1 VRAPFADPPEPPG
14 RAPDNELFDRGCDL
28 VEAAGAIRRLTSDP
42 RSARAVPGLLGCI
55 EASLDELAA
64 AAATLEQ
71 ADPVDGE
78 AHALV
83 DAAADARRRR
93 GLGNLRV
100 ALADAAAAAQA
111 ARALTA
117 RVLTRIARD

>member
-1 VRAPFADPPEPPG
+1 VRAWFTNTAEPSAH
-14 RAPDNELFDRGCDL
+14 APDNELFDRGCDL
-28 VEAAGAIRRLTSDP
+28 LEAAGAIRRLTSDP
-42 RSARAVPGLLGCI
+42 RSARAVPGVLGCI

-71 ADPVDGE
+71 ADPVHED
-78 AHALV
+78 ARALI
-83 DAAADARRRR
+83 DTAADARRRR

-100 ALADAAAAAQA
+100 ALADAAGATQA

>member
-1 VRAPFADPPEPPG
+1 MRPQTAAAVAPSG

-28 VEAAGAIRRLTSDP
+28 LEAAGAIRRLTSDP
-42 RSARAVPGLLGCI
+42 RSTRAVPGVLGCI

-64 AAATLEQ
+64 AAAILQ
-71 ADPVDGE
+71 DGDPVAGDTR
-78 AHALV
+78 APV
-83 DAAADARRRR
+83 DTAADERRRR

-100 ALADAAAAAQA
+100 ALADAAGAAQA

-117 RVLTRIARD
+117 RVLTRIAGD

>member
-1 VRAPFADPPEPPG
+1 MERFG

-28 VEAAGAIRRLTSDP
+28 LEAAGAIRRLTSDP
-42 RSARAVPGLLGCI
+42 RSARAVPGVLGCI

-64 AAATLEQ
+64 AAAALERV
-71 ADPVDGE
+71 DPVDGD
-78 AHALV
+78 ARAPV

-93 GLGNLRV
+93 GLANLRV
-100 ALADAAAAAQA
+100 ALADAAGATQA

-117 RVLTRIARD
+117 RVLARIARE